1 MKKKTITKLSRNGF
15 ILLMISALIGI
26 IITTVLFINFEKLNK
41 HIVNNKDIQKSFL
54 DIKSYTH
61 DLLTS
66 SHLKESINNLNRFTS
81 IYNKKTEQN
90 HINSIVKND
99 WTVCLEEIENINQLI
114 NRKYFNDEHLKNRS
128 LLKIE
133 GELLHFSSATEF
145 YSEIT
150 KLINSIKYL
159 LQYETFILN
168 EYEKHN
174 IKNNSKQ
181 MQQIEQIKLYATF
194 AAIIFFIFLFIITF
208 YTLNYIS
215 KSETKLLSAQRFIHN
230 IINNAPVRI
239 FWKDKNSKFLGANK
253 LFLEDNLLTDEKQLI
268 GTSDYDYTSKELAQ
282 NHINDDKKIMTD
294 KKTKIKY
301 EEDVSLRNNEV
312 RHIITSKI
320 PLLDDSEKV
329 VGILGIYDDMTQQKM
344 LLDDVQKKE
353 AMLIQQSRLAQMGEM
368 ISMIAHQ
375 WRQPLGAISAIAI
388 DLNIKM
394 QLELLDFESDK
405 GLNETKKYLTNEFE
419 SIDSLV
425 QNLTRTIDDFR
436 NFYKLDKLLVNINVN
451 EVILKALGI
460 IKASII
466 NNNIEIIE
474 EYYSNNKTTLY
485 DNELFQVIL
494 NILKNSQD
502 NFIENKIKN
511 PYIKITTDDNSISI
525 SDNGGGIQEDIIE
538 KIFDPYFSTKNEKNG
553 TGLGLYMSK
562 IIIEEHH
569 NGELNVKNIKDSD
582 GSDGV
587 CFNIKIGKI
596 TV

>member
-1 MKKKTITKLSRNGF
+1 
-15 ILLMISALIGI
+15 
-26 IITTVLFINFEKLNK
+26 
-41 HIVNNKDIQKSFL
+41 
-54 DIKSYTH
+54 
-61 DLLTS
+61 
-66 SHLKESINNLNRFTS
+66 
-81 IYNKKTEQN
+81 
-90 HINSIVKND
+90 
-99 WTVCLEEIENINQLI
+99 
-114 NRKYFNDEHLKNRS
+114 
-128 LLKIE
+128 
-133 GELLHFSSATEF
+133 
-145 YSEIT
+145 
-150 KLINSIKYL
+150 
-159 LQYETFILN
+159 
-168 EYEKHN
+168 
-174 IKNNSKQ
+174 
-181 MQQIEQIKLYATF
+181 
-194 AAIIFFIFLFIITF
+194 
-208 YTLNYIS
+208 
-215 KSETKLLSAQRFIHN
+215 
-230 IINNAPVRI
+230 
-239 FWKDKNSKFLGANK
+239 
-253 LFLEDNLLTDEKQLI
+253 
-268 GTSDYDYTSKELAQ
+268 
-282 NHINDDKKIMTD
+282 
-294 KKTKIKY
+294 
-301 EEDVSLRNNEV
+301 
-312 RHIITSKI
+312 
-320 PLLDDSEKV
+320 
-329 VGILGIYDDMTQQKM
+329 MTQQKM